1 MSKIVNTDNLEEFLN
16 PFELTQNPYMDGDSN
31 VENNKETA
39 QKELAI
45 KNLLNGNAKG
55 TEEKYH
61 LDPVP
66 FLNRLGQCYAKIANE
81 AYKAARTDAIKMN
94 RSNMDYTNDTVGNI
108 TGDEVEQIGLNLLMP
123 QYKRR
128 VEVEDLNENFWV
140 ISCTLDAVLSAIWK
154 ENGIVDLL
162 GALISV
168 INMILDFLGIL
179 NVQKISL
186 LYNGEE
192 DTTVDMYSR
201 FSLAELSIKLSTNR
215 GERIIDD
222 IFRQHNKTIDLRYA
236 SEKPWPTKSE
246 DTSSEGWDFSEYI
259 KKLNEMINGA
269 GQEFIYDSNI
279 ISNTSEEN
287 GNYITKIL
295 SDRISKIN
303 NDDNFIAETE
313 ILQKARE
320 YSLIQNGQILPYEKI
335 TEINSFW
342 SKDEVKEYKEDATYT
357 KEVNIFYYGE
367 KSKTEGSENEGSD
380 NTEGSEN
387 EENDNTYYINPNLYD
402 RISLIPYYGTTDSTF
417 LSLFNLHKDEE
428 ETDETRKINAR
439 DTAALKRAS
448 EEFVEAPVQEKLTP
462 EQLEL
467 LANLGLTE
475 QHYRFKKQD
484 KINIP
489 VTVRFCA
496 YLSSQLA
503 KLTEVPE
510 IYSQIFDFNKDG
522 KFDIRDVAT
531 LSNNLSQGKKETIS
545 LTKSQ
550 LEEISEPQYKDLYNL
565 IYSSM
570 SEEIKGKEAITVPN
584 ARLLSKLTQETE
596 KKLNYSL
603 EKPIYI
609 FLYDKNAY
617 SYSYDEEEGTT
628 KLTANTISSSDDSN
642 ETEIAINTT
651 TNYND
656 VTNTLTYPDFTIK
669 RSDSYTQKHYCIFI
683 PRSDLVNGEIIQLH
697 LNPKNIV
704 SEQTDSSETIQR
716 FGLYDSKEGFTLL
729 TKEEETKYP
738 FLSLYNSFSSNE
750 TQYNFRTALFFK
762 DTVPNTITFE
772 NGTLIG
778 KNLQNSQGIF
788 DKNSI
793 FQNGIK
799 ASYYIPFKND
809 PYEKSATLKIK
820 ASMFASH
827 WPIIDNTYY
836 YNSLFLGN
844 EAIQKLQYLP
854 NDEAKNLKIKRQQLY
869 TAAIRNNLVFYG
881 TPALRMNNQF
891 YHSSL
896 QALQSQTIR
905 GNNETMQRGRGGNKE
920 LADCFDW
927 EDKGITAEHIIAQIT
942 NNNIEPSKTKC
953 HLEYWFG
960 RRECENYVKKKKI
973 KYIIV
978 EREEGSRH
986 NSNCPNKLEITYSN
1000 GYIEKEIIMP
1010 IESTKTIDNTSVTK
1024 KVHSYPI
1031 EWYSVTEG
1039 TDRQEIGIIKIN
1051 EDIAF
1056 DNVRF
1061 RFLRENE
1068 GQNETVIVKMF
1079 YVFGEDNTTI
1089 EI

>member
-1 MSKIVNTDNLEEFLN
+1 MSKIMNTDNLEEFLN
-16 PFELTQNPYMDGDSN
+16 PFELTQNPYIDGDSN
-31 VENNKETA
+31 VENNEETA
-39 QKELAI
+39 QKELAV

-222 IFRQHNKTIDLRYA
+222 IFRQHNKTIDLRYG
-236 SEKPWPTKSE
+236 SGKPWPTKPK
-246 DTSSEGWDFSEYI
+246 DTYPEGWDFSEYI
-259 KKLNEMINGA
+259 QALNKKINDA

-287 GNYITKIL
+287 GSYITKIL
-295 SDRISKIN
+295 SDRISETN
-303 NDDNFIAETE
+303 NDDNKFIAESET
-313 ILQKARE
+313 LRKARE

-342 SKDEVKEYKEDATYT
+342 GKNEVKEYKEDVTYT

-367 KSKTEGSENEGSD
+367 ENKTEGSENEG
-380 NTEGSEN
+380 
-387 EENDNTYYINPNLYD
+387 NDNTYYINPNLSRD
-402 RISLIPYYGTTDSTF
+402 ISLVPYYGTTDPVF
-417 LSLFNLHKDEE
+417 LSLFNLYEDEG

-439 DTAALKRAS
+439 DSAALDRA
-448 EEFVEAPVQEKLTP
+448 FYGLVKAPVQGELTP
-462 EQLEL
+462 EQLKL
-467 LANLGLTE
+467 LADLKLTE
-475 QHYRFKKQD
+475 EKYRFKKQD
-484 KINIP
+484 KIYTIP

-496 YLSSQLA
+496 YLSQQLA
-503 KLTEVPE
+503 DPTTPE
-510 IYSQIFDFNKDG
+510 TILNSYSSIFDFNQNG
-522 KFDIRDVAT
+522 KFDVRDVAT
-531 LSNNLSQGKKETIS
+531 LSNNLSQGIKETIL
-545 LTKSQ
+545 LTDDE
-550 LEEISEPQYKDLYNL
+550 LNRISEEDEDLYEI

-570 SEEIKGKEAITVPN
+570 SEEIKGETTITVPN
-584 ARLLSKLTQETE
+584 ARLLSKLAQETE

-617 SYSYDEEEGTT
+617 SYSYDAGTT
-628 KLTANTISSSDDSN
+628 TLTAKTISSSEDSN
-642 ETEIAINTT
+642 EAEITVNTT
-651 TNYND
+651 TNYDN
-656 VTNTLTYPDFTIK
+656 VTNTLTYPDFTIE
-669 RSDSYTQKHYCIFI
+669 RSDNYTQKHYCIFI

-716 FGLYDSKEGFTLL
+716 FGLYDSKKRGFTLL
-729 TKEEETKYP
+729 TKEEEIKYP

-772 NGTLIG
+772 NETLIG

-799 ASYYIPFKND
+799 ASYYIPFKD
-809 PYEKSATLKIK
+809 DTYEKSATLKIK

-844 EAIQKLQYLP
+844 ETIQKLQYLP

-905 GNNETMQRGRGGNKE
+905 GNNETMQRGRGGNEE

-973 KYIIV
+973 KYIVV

-1010 IESTKTIDNTSVTK
+1010 IESTETTNNTSVTK

-1031 EWYSVTEG
+1031 KWYSITKEAN
-1039 TDRQEIGIIKIN
+1039 RQEIGIIKIN

-1079 YVFGEDNTTI
+1079 YVFGEDNITI
-1089 EI
+1089 EV

>member
-31 VENNKETA
+31 VENNEETA

-236 SEKPWPTKSE
+236 SEKPWPTDSNWP
-246 DTSSEGWDFSEYI
+246 TGSTYSEGWDFSEYI
-259 KKLNEMINGA
+259 QALNDMINKV

-287 GNYITKIL
+287 GSYITKIL
-295 SDRISKIN
+295 SDRISETN
-303 NDDNFIAETE
+303 GDDNFIAESET
-313 ILQKARE
+313 LQKARE

-342 SKDEVKEYKEDATYT
+342 DKDEVINYKDDATYI

-367 KSKTEGSENEGSD
+367 ESK
-380 NTEGSEN
+380 TEGSEN
-387 EENDNTYYINPNLYD
+387 EENDNTEGSENEDI
-402 RISLIPYYGTTDSTF
+402 
-417 LSLFNLHKDEE
+417 E
-428 ETDETRKINAR
+428 ETYD
-439 DTAALKRAS
+439 
-448 EEFVEAPVQEKLTP
+448 
-462 EQLEL
+462 
-467 LANLGLTE
+467 
-475 QHYRFKKQD
+475 
-484 KINIP
+484 IP

-496 YLSSQLA
+496 YLSQQLA
-503 KLTEVPE
+503 EKN
-510 IYSQIFDFNKDG
+510 IRNFYSSIFDFNKDK
-522 KFDIRDVAT
+522 KFDVRDVAT

-550 LEEISEPQYKDLYNL
+550 LEEEIKSEDIDLYDL

-570 SEEIKGKEAITVPN
+570 PEEIKGETTITVPS

-617 SYSYDEEEGTT
+617 SYSYDAGTT
-628 KLTANTISSSDDSN
+628 TLTAKIISSSEDSN
-642 ETEIAINTT
+642 EAEITVNTT

-656 VTNTLTYPDFTIK
+656 ITNTLIYPDFTIK
-669 RSDSYTQKHYCIFI
+669 RSDSYTQNHYCIFI

-772 NGTLIG
+772 NGTFI
-778 KNLQNSQGIF
+778 KENLQDKQGIF

-799 ASYYIPFKND
+799 ASYYIPFKDD

-844 EAIQKLQYLP
+844 EAIQKLQHLP
-854 NDEAKNLKIKRQQLY
+854 NNEAKNLKIKRQQLY

-905 GNNETMQRGRGGNKE
+905 GNNETMQRGRGGNEE

-1000 GYIEKEIIMP
+1000 GYIEKEIIVP
-1010 IESTKTIDNTSVTK
+1010 IESTETINNTSVTK
-1024 KVHSYPI
+1024 KVYSYPI
-1031 EWYSVTEG
+1031 NWYSITKE
-1039 TDRQEIGIIKIN
+1039 TTIEETNRQEIGIVKIN

-1079 YVFGEDNTTI
+1079 YVFGEDNITI